1 MALRLTFLSTVVYF
15 FSNWNKLDPWLTKE
29 GKNGDLL
36 VKEGFKQ
43 RMVLR
48 ENFYIA
54 CCNWRKRLFHAYR
67 ESNVKILQK
76 CKVLQGG
83 ESVAPRV
90 LDGCIL
96 IKSK

>member
-1 MALRLTFLSTVVYF
+1 MTLRLTFLTTVVYF
-15 FSNWNKLDPWLTKE
+15 FSNWKKLNSWLAKE
-29 GKNGDLL
+29 GKNKGLV

-43 RMVLR
+43 RVVLTGK
-48 ENFYIA
+48 FYIA
-54 CCNWRKRLFHAYR
+54 CCKWRRRLFQAYR

-76 CKVLQGG
+76 FKVLQGG
-83 ESVAPRV
+83 QSVVPRV